1 MKNRKMLLI
10 AAYLIGAVVDAAV
23 SIPMFSMAFSGDYTN
38 EVSYTLASGAI
49 LMIGWTFLL
58 LWAAYKPVERRDV
71 LLITLVPIIGLFI
84 TSLVINSQSA
94 YPLEIF
100 LFRIIGGPLLA
111 ALYVFTYLFSKHVTI
126 ERV

>member
-71 LLITLVPIIGLFI
+71 LLITLVPIIGLLI